1 MSEDPHSVVIT
12 GVGVLACNGIGRKAY
27 WDALENGRSGI
38 GLVDRFD
45 VSNLPCKIAG
55 QLWDFD
61 PYKYLSKAD
70 VRRWHRNVH
79 LAVAAAKFALDESHF
94 EDAHYDP
101 NRVAVGIGSSISSR
115 DEEYDK
121 DRAIA
126 DNGGWE
132 KMDKFASST
141 NSAHAATANVTSK
154 YGFCGPAITI
164 GSGCA
169 TGLDAVMW
177 GVAQIRNGN
186 ADASIIGATETPI
199 TAPVFNTGLA
209 MGILSLQNSEPSKAM
224 QPFSRHS
231 DGIVVSESSVI
242 LVLERADAARQR
254 GAHIYAEVAG
264 AHSTSEGRIPLVLQ
278 RNGEAVSRAISGAL
292 ENAGLNVTDLDCIQS
307 HGVGLS
313 AYDAAEV
320 QAYKTA
326 LGEHAYRV
334 PISAVKSM
342 TGQPYSVGG
351 LLGLAGGLMSLET
364 GIIPPTINLDEPAD
378 GCDLDFVPN
387 EARLNAPNN
396 VLVAAMSFGG
406 THSALILRK
415 VA

>member
-1 MSEDPHSVVIT
+1 MSQNPHSIVIT
-12 GVGVLACNGIGRKAY
+12 GVGVLACNGIGREAY

-38 GLVDRFD
+38 GIVDRFD
-45 VSNLPCKIAG
+45 ISELPCKIAG
-55 QLWDFD
+55 QLWDFN
-61 PYKYLSKAD
+61 PHEFMSKAD
-70 VRRWHRNVH
+70 VKRWHRNVH
-79 LAVAAAKFALDESHF
+79 QAVAAAKFALDETQF
-94 EDAHYDP
+94 DEAHYDP

-115 DEEYDK
+115 DEEYDR
-121 DRAIA
+121 DRTIS

-132 KMDKFASST
+132 EMDKFASST
-141 NSAHAATANVTSK
+141 SSAHAATANVTAK
-154 YGFCGPAITI
+154 HGFCGPAITI

-169 TGLDAVMW
+169 TGLDSVMW
-177 GVAQIRNGN
+177 GVSQIRNGL
-186 ADASIIGATETPI
+186 ADAAIVGATETPI
-199 TAPVFNTGLA
+199 TSPVFNSGLA
-209 MGILSLQNSEPSKAM
+209 MGILSQQNNDPAKAM
-224 QPFSRHS
+224 QPFSKHS
-231 DGIVVSESSVI
+231 DGIVVSESSVV
-242 LVLERADAARQR
+242 LLLERAEIAKQR
-254 GAHIYAEVAG
+254 GAHIFAEVAG
-264 AHSTSEGRIPLVLQ
+264 AHSTSEGRNPLLLQ
-278 RNGEAVSRAISGAL
+278 RNGEAVSRAITGAL
-292 ENAGLNVTDLDCIQS
+292 QHAGLNTTDLDSIQS

-364 GIIPPTINLDEPAD
+364 GVIPPTINLHEPAE

-387 EARLNAPNN
+387 EARLNRPEN
-396 VLVAAMSFGG
+396 VLVTAMSFGG